1 MVKKCVDQVD
11 VEGRFVLMRADFNV
25 PLGADGQI
33 TDDRRIMQALAT
45 IRYIIEHDGRLI
57 LMSHLGRPGGEP
69 QERFSLAPVAERLSQ
84 LLEQEVPLV
93 ADYAGAVK
101 PETVTSLRKGRVVVL
116 ENLRFH
122 REETIKSSDA
132 EAHPPTKIKKRQ
144 FARKIADLGDV
155 YVNDAFG
162 TCHRDNAS
170 MVTVPLLMD
179 DKPRA
184 VGFLVAKEL
193 IVLGEALERP
203 APPFICLLG
212 GAKVS
217 DKIGV
222 IESLIS
228 RCDSI
233 LIGGAMAFTFML
245 ARGEEVGDS
254 LAEPDKLDQARRLLD
269 LAGDKLKLPV
279 DTVCAA
285 ELAPGAPTQ
294 VCSGSIPAG
303 QKGLDIGPQ
312 TVAGYS
318 DILATAKTIIWNG
331 PMGVFETKPFDR
343 GTLAIG
349 GAVADATDAGAVSIV
364 GGGDS
369 AAAVA
374 AGGLEDRITHISTG
388 GGACLAFLEG
398 KQFPAL
404 EVLDDA

>member
-1 MVKKCVDQVD
+1 MKKCVDQID
-11 VEGRFVLMRADFNV
+11 MEGKFVLLRADFNV
-25 PLGADGQI
+25 PLGPDGQI
-33 TDDRRIMQALAT
+33 SDDRRITQALAT
-45 IRYIIEHDGRLI
+45 IRYIIEHDGRVI
-57 LMSHLGRPGGEP
+57 LMSHLGRPAGEP
-69 QERFSLAPVAERLSQ
+69 QPRFSLAPVAERLSQ
-84 LLEQEVPLV
+84 LLDQSVPLV
-93 ADYAGAVK
+93 SDYTGADK
-101 PETVTSLRKGRVVVL
+101 PEAITSLRKGRVVLL

-122 REETIKSSDA
+122 PEETIKGSDT
-132 EAHPPTKIKKRQ
+132 EKHPPAKIKKRQ
-144 FARKIADLGDV
+144 FARKIVDLGEV
-155 YVNDAFG
+155 YINDAFG

-170 MVTVPLLMD
+170 MLTVPLLMD

-193 IVLGEALERP
+193 KVLGEALERP
-203 APPFICLLG
+203 ARPFVCILG

-228 RCDSI
+228 RCDTI

-245 ARGEEVGDS
+245 ARGEKVGDS
-254 LAEPDKLDQARRLLD
+254 LAEPDRLDQAKRLMD
-269 LAGDKLKLPV
+269 LAGDKLKLPL

-285 ELAPGAPTQ
+285 ELTPLPPTQ

-303 QKGLDIGPQ
+303 QKGLDIGPR

-349 GAVADATDAGAVSIV
+349 EAVADATDAGATSIV

-369 AAAVA
+369 AAAVI
-374 AGGLEDRITHISTG
+374 AGGLQDRITHISTG

-398 KQFPAL
+398 KQFEAL
-404 EVLDDA
+404 EILDDA